1 MGTSSDSSVGGDGGD
16 GREGVSGDESLPA
29 ENAKLRE
36 ENAALHRK
44 NEELRKEN
52 ERLKKRLAEAQRS
65 GKRQAAPFRRRTRK
79 ASPKKPGRKA
89 GHAPAHRPIPD
100 YVDAEVEVPLGA
112 CPWCGGD
119 VDEHGTDEQYVVDVP
134 PVKPHVTK
142 YVNHHGCCGK
152 CGRRVDSRHPDQTST
167 AKGAASVVLGPQAL
181 ALSVELKAR
190 LGVPYAKIVRIF
202 MLCFQFSVSAG
213 ALARAA
219 QRIAERAEPTYAAL
233 VEYLRAS
240 QVVHADETGWY
251 LANGSK
257 KAWLW
262 VFTTPEGVT
271 LYAIRQS
278 RGGDVP
284 RAILGESFEGTLV
297 VDGWAV
303 YTTLG
308 CPLAQCIAHLLRRCA
323 EELEVQRGD
332 AALFPQEVKG
342 LLLSALLLRRARD
355 TMADRVLDERVWNDA
370 VENTEKKLAELLG
383 PEQTDANNKRL
394 RKHLLNHQD
403 EILVF
408 LRDPAV
414 APTNNLGEREIR
426 PAVLARKV
434 SAGNRTS
441 AGAHAYEILASLT
454 RTGDRGGVPFAGLLP
469 ELLKA
474 DGPALL
480 APERFGLP
488 SRTGATARPKPADAR
503 SPSRPP
509 APHPI
514 RRLRPLDRA
523 HAATAPP

>member
-1 MGTSSDSSVGGDGGD
+1 VNASSDGSVGGDGGA
-16 GREGVSGDESLPA
+16 GPEGVSGNESLPA

-36 ENAALHRK
+36 ENARLQRRIEK
-44 NEELRKEN
+44 LQKEV
-52 ERLKKRLAEAQRS
+52 ERLKKRLGESQRS
-65 GKRQAAPFRRRTRK
+65 GKRQAAPFRRRERK
-79 ASPKKPGRKA
+79 ASPKKPGRKQ
-89 GHAPAHRPIPD
+89 GHAPAHRPVPD
-100 YVDAEVEVPLGA
+100 HVDAEVDVPLGP
-112 CPWCGGD
+112 CSCGGE

-142 YVNHHGCCGK
+142 YVNHHGCCRK
-152 CGRRVDSRHPDQTST
+152 CGRRVDSRHPDQIST

-181 ALSVELKAR
+181 ALSVELKER
-190 LGVPYAKIVRIF
+190 LGVPYAKIVDLF
-202 MLCFQFSVSAG
+202 KLCFQFPVSAG

-251 LANGSK
+251 IANGSK

-297 VDGWAV
+297 VDGWSV

-308 CPLAQCIAHLLRRCA
+308 CPLAQCLAHLLRRCA
-323 EELEVQRGD
+323 EELEVQRED
-332 AALFPQEVKG
+332 AALFPQQVKKF
-342 LLLSALLLRRARD
+342 LLSALLLRHARD
-355 TMADRVLDERVWNDA
+355 TMGERVLDERVWNDA
-370 VENTEKKLAELLG
+370 VENTEKRLAEILG
-383 PEQTDANNKRL
+383 PEQTDENNKRFRKHL
-394 RKHLLNHQD
+394 RKHQA

-408 LRDPAV
+408 LRNPTV

-441 AGAHAYEILASLT
+441 AGAHAHEILATLT
-454 RTGDRGGVPFAGLLP
+454 RTGDRRGVPFAGLLP

-474 DGPALL
+474 AGPTILS
-480 APERFGLP
+480 PERLGLP
-488 SRTGATARPKPADAR
+488 SRVAGTPRPKPVR
-503 SPSRPP
+503 PPSPRRLRRRVPRTRPP
-509 APHPI
+509 ARTPP
-514 RRLRPLDRA
+514 
-523 HAATAPP
+523 ATAPP

>member
-1 MGTSSDSSVGGDGGD
+1 VGTSSGDSVEGGGDGGC
-16 GREGVSGDESLPA
+16 EPEEASLPA
-29 ENAKLRE
+29 ENAKLRDE
-36 ENAALHRK
+36 IAALQRK
-44 NEELRKEN
+44 VEELRREN
-52 ERLKKRLAEAQRS
+52 ERLKKRLGEAQRS

-79 ASPKKPGRKA
+79 ASPKKPGRKP
-89 GHAPAHRPIPD
+89 GHVPAHRPVPEQ
-100 YVDAEVEVPLGA
+100 VDTEVDVALGA
-112 CPWCGGD
+112 CPCGGE

-142 YVNHHGCCGK
+142 YVTHHGCCRK

-181 ALSVELKAR
+181 ALSVELKER
-190 LGVPYAKIVRIF
+190 LGVPYAKIVHIF
-202 MLCFQFSVSAG
+202 RLCFQFPVSAG
-213 ALARAA
+213 ALARAT
-219 QRIAERAEPTYAAL
+219 QRIAERAEPTYDAL

-240 QVVHADETGWY
+240 EVVHADETGWY
-251 LANGSK
+251 IADGSK

-284 RAILGESFEGTLV
+284 RAILGESFGGTLV
-297 VDGWAV
+297 VDGWSV

-308 CPLAQCIAHLLRRCA
+308 CPLAQCLAHLLRRCA

-332 AALFPQEVKG
+332 AARFPQEVKK
-342 LLLSALLLRRARD
+342 LLLGALLLRHARD
-355 TMADRVLDERVWNDA
+355 TMGERVLDESKWNDA
-370 VENTEKKLAELLG
+370 VENTEKKLAELLN
-383 PEQTDANNKRL
+383 PEQTDANNKRF
-394 RKHLLNHQD
+394 RKHLRNHQN

-408 LRDPAV
+408 LRDPTV

-441 AGAHAYEILASLT
+441 AGAHAHEILASLT
-454 RTGDRGGVPFAGLLP
+454 RTADRGGVPFVGLVP

-474 DGPALL
+474 QRPTIL
-480 APERFGLP
+480 APDRLGLP
-488 SRTGATARPKPADAR
+488 LRVAET
-503 SPSRPP
+503 RPP
-509 APHPI
+509 KSAQIPASSPH
-514 RRLRPLDRA
+514 RLRRHVRRVDPLART
-523 HAATAPP
+523 HAATATAPP

>member
-1 MGTSSDSSVGGDGGD
+1 VGTGSGSSVVGEDSEAD
-16 GREGVSGDESLPA
+16 VPPPDAALPA

-36 ENAALHRK
+36 ENAALQRK
-44 NEELRKEN
+44 VEQLRKEI
-52 ERLKKRLAEAQRS
+52 ERLKKRLGEAQRS

-89 GHAPAHRPIPD
+89 GHEPAHRPVPEH
-100 YVDAEVEVPLGA
+100 VDAEVDVPLGA
-112 CPWCGGD
+112 CPSCGGE

-134 PVKPHVTK
+134 PVKPHVTR

-181 ALSVELKAR
+181 ALGVELKER
-190 LGVPYAKIVRIF
+190 LGVPYAKIVQLF
-202 MLCFQFSVSAG
+202 MLCFQFPLSAG

-219 QRIAERAEPTYAAL
+219 QRIAKRAEPTYAAL

-240 QVVHADETGWY
+240 EVVHADETGWY
-251 LANGSK
+251 IANGSK

-284 RAILGESFEGTLV
+284 RAILGESFDGTLV
-297 VDGWAV
+297 VDGWSV

-332 AALFPQEVKG
+332 AALFPEQVKK
-342 LLLSALLLRRARD
+342 LLLSALLLRHAHD
-355 TMADRVLDERVWNDA
+355 TMEDRVLDERVWNDA
-370 VENTEKKLAELLG
+370 VENMEEKLAELLG
-383 PEQTDANNKRL
+383 PEQADANNKRL
-394 RKHLLNHQD
+394 RKHLRNHHD

-408 LRDPAV
+408 LRNPAV

-441 AGAHAYEILASLT
+441 AGAHAHEILASLT
-454 RTGDRGGVPFAGLLP
+454 RTSDRGGVPFARLLP

-488 SRTGATARPKPADAR
+488 SRAARTPHPKPEQVR
-503 SPSRPP
+503 VPSPL
-509 APHPI
+509 
-514 RRLRPLDRA
+514 RLRRPVRRVGPLART